1 MMATTGAAQ
10 QNSPYRSRRSGLA
23 EVPVRLRLVGPDR
36 KCVLRCYPRD
46 DAQFEADAQKAMT
59 DVRKPNQSWEQF
71 LEAVRSQM
79 KQAYPAVT
87 IRPRHQLAAG
97 DDPDELWYCF
107 RDGAIFA
114 P

>member
-1 MMATTGAAQ
+1 
-10 QNSPYRSRRSGLA
+10 
-23 EVPVRLRLVGPDR
+23 
-36 KCVLRCYPRD
+36 
-46 DAQFEADAQKAMT
+46 
-59 DVRKPNQSWEQF
+59 
-71 LEAVRSQM
+71 M

-87 IRPRHQLAAG
+87 IRPRHPLAAG